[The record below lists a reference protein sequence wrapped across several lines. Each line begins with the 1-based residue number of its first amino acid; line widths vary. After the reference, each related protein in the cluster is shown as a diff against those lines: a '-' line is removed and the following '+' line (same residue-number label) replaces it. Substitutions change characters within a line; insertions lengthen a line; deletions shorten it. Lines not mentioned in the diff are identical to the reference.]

1 MNPYSRQLDR
11 QAKRLI
17 AGASSHRIPESAMKI
32 ITNVLRTIADQ
43 LDFPVYTL
51 LTAKNG
57 GWLKITLSN
66 RNFPEQEKQVVY
78 AYPSYEIA
86 QIEANKL
93 LELQPYCQEIG
104 TIDLLFQLL
113 ALTEIDSL
121 IFLNQSR
128 SGKEINRNELYNLCQ
143 KQLQSPTYL
152 A

>member
-86 QIEANKL
+86 QLEANKL

>member
-78 AYPSYEIA
+78 AILA
-86 QIEANKL
+86 MKL
-93 LELQPYCQEIG
+93 PR
-104 TIDLLFQLL
+104 
-113 ALTEIDSL
+113 
-121 IFLNQSR
+121 SR
-128 SGKEINRNELYNLCQ
+128 QTNY
-143 KQLQSPTYL
+143 
-152 A
+152 